1 MLEQIRSGH
10 AWACS
15 IVNPSIGMSIALF
28 IGEDGETTALFI
40 QLGIGRIVAIQ
51 LIPPNSFAK
60 IIQYDGEKPKVH
72 KTALLAQ
79 IEEAG
84 EAVMILT
91 EGLEKSEFIRSRLT
105 RVVAERQVCV
115 ISDLAARLSPQT
127 RNILAEPDWA
137 GWEATRKQL
146 ALAGEEADEALW
158 FAVTSLVPATL
169 MWLRV
174 YRENQP
180 KLFICEPEQVG

>member
-1 MLEQIRSGH
+1 MNK
-10 AWACS
+10 A
-15 IVNPSIGMSIALF
+15 
-28 IGEDGETTALFI
+28 D
-40 QLGIGRIVAIQ
+40 
-51 LIPPNSFAK
+51 
-60 IIQYDGEKPKVH
+60 
-72 KTALLAQ
+72 LLAQ

-91 EGLEKSEFIRSRLT
+91 EGLEKPEFLRSRVT
-105 RVVAERQVCV
+105 RVVAERQVLI

-137 GWEATRKQL
+137 GWEATRKLL
-146 ALAGEEADEALW
+146 ALAGQEADEALW
-158 FAVTSLVPATL
+158 FAVSSLAPATL

-180 KLFICEPEQVG
+180 KLFICEPEQIR